1 MPEISIKAETL
12 FYIGTFAVKNSMVLS
27 SLVFI
32 FFMWIGYAYYK
43 DSLKEEK
50 SSLFYL
56 ISLMLRNLYDL
67 FSSIV
72 HDKINVFFPLLSAFF
87 IWILIQNW
95 SGLLPGVGSITIK
108 VPAAIVHGTI
118 FSDEAKVESQKS
130 EEVKTENTAV
140 ETHEV
145 PVATDT
151 HEEPVVDS
159 HGEVVA
165 KAEDKSEN
173 KEGDIETAHVEE
185 GGHDE
190 IMTIPLLRGNNA
202 DLNATL
208 ALALISVVMIQIYGV
223 QFLGFKTYISKFLN
237 FKDPIY
243 FVLGI
248 LEIVSEVSKVI
259 SFAFRLFGNIFAGE
273 VLLTIVAFLVPVL
286 ASFPFLMLEVFVGL
300 VQALVFSMLT
310 SVFLSLAV
318 SHH

>member
-12 FYIGTFAVKNSMVLS
+12 FYIGTFAIKNSMVLS

-32 FFMWIGYAYYK
+32 FFAFLGYSYYSESK
-43 DSLKEEK
+43 KEEK
-50 SSLFYL
+50 SGLYYTL
-56 ISLMLRNLYDL
+56 TLMLRTLYDL

-72 HDKINVFFPLLSAFF
+72 HDKIDVFFPLLSAFF
-87 IWILIQNW
+87 LWILIQNW
-95 SGLLPGVGSITIK
+95 SGLLPGVGSITMK
-108 VPAAIVHGTI
+108 VPAAVVHGTI
-118 FSDEAKVESQKS
+118 LKEHVTPAESAS
-130 EEVKTENTAV
+130 EIEPKTDVKAESNTN
-140 ETHEV
+140 
-145 PVATDT
+145 
-151 HEEPVVDS
+151 HEE
-159 HGEVVA
+159 
-165 KAEDKSEN
+165 
-173 KEGDIETAHVEE
+173 
-185 GGHDE
+185 E
-190 IMTIPLLRGNNA
+190 IKTIPLLRGNNA

-208 ALALISVVMIQIYGV
+208 ALAIISVVMIQVYGI

-248 LEIVSEVSKVI
+248 LEIVSEISKVL

-286 ASFPFLMLEVFVGL
+286 ASFPFLILEVFVGF

-310 SVFLSLAV
+310 SVFLSLSV

>member
-12 FYIGTFAVKNSMVLS
+12 FYIGSFAVKNSMVLS

-32 FFMWIGYAYYK
+32 FFLIIGTLYYNETK
-43 DSLKEEK
+43 KNEK
-50 SSLFYL
+50 SGLFYFIHL
-56 ISLMLRNLYDL
+56 ILRTLYDL
-67 FSSIV
+67 FASIV

-87 IWILIQNW
+87 IWILFQNW
-95 SGLLPGVGSITIK
+95 SGLVPGVGSITVK
-108 VPAAIVHGTI
+108 VPAAVVHGTML
-118 FSDEAKVESQKS
+118 SHESKVESPKS
-130 EEVKTENTAV
+130 EVDQTEEVVVN
-140 ETHEV
+140 HEKGG
-145 PVATDT
+145 
-151 HEEPVVDS
+151 HEE
-159 HGEVVA
+159 
-165 KAEDKSEN
+165 
-173 KEGDIETAHVEE
+173 
-185 GGHDE
+185 
-190 IMTIPLLRGNNA
+190 IMKVPLLRGNNA

-208 ALALISVVMIQIYGV
+208 ALALVSVVMIQVYGV

>member
-27 SLVFI
+27 SLVFL
-32 FFMWIGYAYYK
+32 FFLYLGISYYNESKK
-43 DSLKEEK
+43 DEK
-50 SSLFYL
+50 SGLYYTL
-56 ISLMLRNLYDL
+56 TMMLRSLYEL
-67 FSSIV
+67 FESIV

-87 IWILIQNW
+87 LWILIQNW
-95 SGLLPGVGSITIK
+95 SGLLPGVGSIMVK

-118 FSDEAKVESQKS
+118 FSETAHTQEAAPEQVQKQ
-130 EEVKTENTAV
+130 EAVHEDAAQAV
-140 ETHEV
+140 E
-145 PVATDT
+145 
-151 HEEPVVDS
+151 VDS
-159 HGEVVA
+159 HGNAVVVTDEANTAEPEV
-165 KAEDKSEN
+165 
-173 KEGDIETAHVEE
+173 AHAQEADA
-185 GGHDE
+185 HDE
-190 IMTIPLLRGNNA
+190 IMSIPLFRGNNA

-208 ALALISVVMIQIYGV
+208 ALAIISVTMIQFYGI

-248 LEIVSEVSKVI
+248 LEIVSEVSKIV
-259 SFAFRLFGNIFAGE
+259 SFAFRLFGNVFAGE

-286 ASFPFLMLEVFVGL
+286 ASFPFVILEVFVGF

-310 SVFLSLAV
+310 SVFLSLSV